1 MYHLR
6 RFHGSRFDRVN
17 AFIDSLAGHITSY
30 VNLIGSA
37 TLPIPEV
44 CAIEGLP
51 GTACRVEGHPDD
63 RFFPATDP
71 IDQAEAVINDRIH
84 LLFGVDSSYEV
95 SGQPHSATQANLAV
109 FRALLGESGT
119 TVAALTPADGGHIS
133 HSLGLPSGCEV
144 VPIPLSTD
152 GIDYDALDAAVE
164 RRRPAMIIAGGT
176 SYTRG
181 VDYARLRRAA
191 DTVGAHLHAD
201 LAHTAPFVA
210 SGRNPPVFPHVDSAT
225 FDLSKNLRGPRGGV
239 LVYKARDAKRVRR
252 AIFPSL
258 QSSPNQNAVMAK
270 AACLSYW
277 TAEQLADFAD
287 SMIRIARDLTSQI
300 SGCIG
305 PPVFSGTDTH
315 LALFDVSSIRLT
327 GIEAERLLEGSRI
340 LVNRNQVPGD
350 ERPPTDPS
358 GIRLGSTVPA
368 ILGYSD
374 DDVSILADAVCC
386 CLEGGDCRAAVEY
399 LLQRY
404 HRDLVSTSSEP
415 TS

>member
-6 RFHGSRFDRVN
+6 RLHQDRFDRVN
-17 AFIDSLAGHITSY
+17 AFIDSLAGHITAY

-44 CAIEGLP
+44 CAVEGLP
-51 GTACRVEGHPDD
+51 GTACRAEGHPQE

-71 IDQAEAVINDRIH
+71 VDQAEAVIEDRIR

-109 FRALLGESGT
+109 FRALLGEGGR
-119 TVAALTPADGGHIS
+119 TVTAMSPADGGHVS
-133 HSLGLPSGCEV
+133 HSLGLPAGCEIV
-144 VPIPLSTD
+144 SIPLSPD
-152 GIDYDALDAAVE
+152 GIDYDALDISVE
-164 RRRPAMIIAGGT
+164 RQRPAMIIAGGT

-181 VDYARLRRAA
+181 VDYARLRHAA

-210 SGRNPPVFPHVDSAT
+210 SGRNPPAFPYVDSAT

-239 LVYKARDAKRVRR
+239 LVYRARDAKRVRR
-252 AIFPSL
+252 AIFPRL

-287 SMIRIARDLTSQI
+287 SMIRIAQDLTLQI
-300 SGCIG
+300 SDCIG

-315 LALFDVSSIRLT
+315 LTLFDVSSIGLT
-327 GIEAERLLEGSRI
+327 GVEAERLLERSRI

-374 DDVSILADAVCC
+374 DDVRILGDAVCC
-386 CLEGGDCRAAVEY
+386 CLAGRDCRTSVEH

-404 HRDLVSTSSEP
+404 HQDLVSISNELTS
-415 TS
+415 